1 MITHVEIEKGM
12 AYVFFD
18 NGEVSVLSK
27 HELIKMIFDRVSKDV
42 FVLKQAL
49 LEMEMK
55 NGTR

>member
-12 AYVFFD
+12 AHVFFD